1 MIFTIIR
8 AGVNPDISRQI
19 SRHRKP
25 AIFSRYNMIEERPP
39 RPFDCQTLKKRKPSK
54 GTSRLA
60 IIDNETFC
68 Q

>member
-39 RPFDCQTLKKRKPSK
+39 GLSIVKR
-54 GTSRLA
+54 
-60 IIDNETFC
+60 
-68 Q
+68 